1 MHNVFSPK
9 VFAPDNHLYA
19 KHDGT
24 VQEVNWRGR
33 SCGEGA
39 GERGPG
45 SCRTTVRHLRD
56 QRW

>member
-1 MHNVFSPK
+1 
-9 VFAPDNHLYA
+9 LYA